1 MPASKNPPNY
11 PRGKPKPQ
19 KNTGMI
25 VVITVA
31 VVAVL
36 GILGAVIATQV
47 GGDESPATNSSG
59 AALEQ
64 TRPVAIEGEALP
76 PDSDAQADPAVGT
89 VPPRLEGSS
98 FDGTPVTIDP
108 ADGTPKL
115 VMFFAHWCP
124 HCQAE
129 VPRVVSWINAGKVPA
144 GVDVYGV
151 STSVAESRGNYP
163 PSQWLADDGWTAP
176 TIADSQES
184 EAATAW
190 GLQTFPYFV
199 VVDKDGKVVA
209 RAHGELDENAFT
221 QLVSLV
227 APPAG

>member
-1 MPASKNPPNY
+1 
-11 PRGKPKPQ
+11 
-19 KNTGMI
+19 
-25 VVITVA
+25 
-31 VVAVL
+31 
-36 GILGAVIATQV
+36 
-47 GGDESPATNSSG
+47 
-59 AALEQ
+59 
-64 TRPVAIEGEALP
+64 
-76 PDSDAQADPAVGT
+76 
-89 VPPRLEGSS
+89 
-98 FDGTPVTIDP
+98 
-108 ADGTPKL
+108 
-115 VMFFAHWCP
+115 
-124 HCQAE
+124 
-129 VPRVVSWINAGKVPA
+129 VPA